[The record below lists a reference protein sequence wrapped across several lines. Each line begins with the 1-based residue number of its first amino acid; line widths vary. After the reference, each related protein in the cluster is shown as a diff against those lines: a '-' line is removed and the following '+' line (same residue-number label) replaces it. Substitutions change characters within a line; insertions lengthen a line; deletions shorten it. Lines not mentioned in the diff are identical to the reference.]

1 MYFTQ
6 TVRVFWPKNPDVAMQ
21 IAKPSAE
28 WRLGQGH
35 QKEGPGLSQLTK
47 AGNDWR
53 DVLGQPLEPLILFA
67 FACSV
72 MAKIKRRVAKG
83 RETGV
88 AMADGSA
95 RSGSDCNLV
104 SGGSG
109 HSAHC
114 GVVRDNRSR
123 AWASCLMNAPDS
135 PPWTLSVVEHT

>member
-53 DVLGQPLEPLILFA
+53 DVLANPSSPSSFLPGMLDHGKDQKKSCQKTGNGCWLRWQTAQPAGPVATLIP
-67 FACSV
+67 V
-72 MAKIKRRVAKG
+72 EQG
-83 RETGV
+83 T
-88 AMADGSA
+88 
-95 RSGSDCNLV
+95 
-104 SGGSG
+104 
-109 HSAHC
+109 AHC
-114 GVVRDNRSR
+114 GVELGQAV
-123 AWASCLMNAPDS
+123 
-135 PPWTLSVVEHT
+135 